1 MTTNL
6 FLDSLLEE
14 ELTILKRQGLYR
26 ELRCVYSAQGP
37 TVDIDGKEV
46 ILFSSNNYLGLSTH
60 PEIIKAQKDALERF
74 GAGACASRLISGN
87 IHLYEELEKTLADF
101 KHTESSL
108 VFPTGYM
115 ANIGT
120 ISAMVGDG
128 DLVICDKLN
137 HASIIDGCRLSGA
150 RLRVYPHKD
159 LERLKQLLK
168 KELSFKKRL
177 IITDGVFSMDGDIA
191 PLPDIVE
198 IAKSFGAFVMVDDA
212 HATGVLGENGRGTCE
227 YFGIKDGIDIQ
238 MGTFSKAFGC
248 LGGYIAG
255 SKALIDYIR
264 NKARSFI
271 YTTALPPSIIAGCI
285 KAIEIVKKD
294 ETLRKNLWKNVERFK
309 TSINAIGLDTMA
321 TETQIIPIFTGD
333 INSTIKASQLLF
345 ESGIYVPGIRPPT
358 VPKNKCRLR
367 VSIMA
372 THSDIHIDKAI
383 EVFKRLKDEGVFCN
397 RN

>member
-1 MTTNL
+1 VTTNL